1 MQSDSALSTGKFDQ
15 NLDTASVAVKER
27 MHVTEVQGGGTEMEQ
42 CSAGKLPETEEIT
55 EGMPMQS
62 METVKQMPL
71 MSSKDLHLSPLDID
85 LLPLIEQEEKQH
97 SLSMESN
104 ELVEGLLEDLE
115 CPKALGK
122 FEAGAGPAHGGDVI
136 LETGLFQVQCKT
148 SASGEAVQPAKP
160 IDVSIIK
167 TEEKITV
174 KVEEKNP
181 HLLTGVTS
189 FTVTTSGLEG
199 GHNTRAMFKRVK
211 SNRDARFFKQET
223 IRHLRSSPRLV
234 QETMT
239 KMLKNSF
246 SKGLKSRR
254 AANKVLKSS
263 PVSGRRRKRQ
273 HVGMES
279 ADSGSSGGNK
289 VTLYVVMQMYVN
301 N

>member
-1 MQSDSALSTGKFDQ
+1 MQSDSALSTAKFDQ

-27 MHVTEVQGGGTEMEQ
+27 MHVPDVEGGGTEMEQ

-55 EGMPMQS
+55 EGMPMQT

-71 MSSKDLHLSPLDID
+71 MSSKDLHSSPLDIEP
-85 LLPLIEQEEKQH
+85 LPLIEQEEKQH

-122 FEAGAGPAHGGDVI
+122 FEAGAGPEHGGDVI

-148 SASGEAVQPAKP
+148 SASRKAVWPAKP

-167 TEEKITV
+167 KEEKITV

-181 HLLTGVTS
+181 HLSTGVTS
-189 FTVTTSGLEG
+189 FIVTTSGLAE

-211 SNRDARFFKQET
+211 SKRDAKFFKQET
-223 IRHLRSSPRLV
+223 IRHLRSSPRLI
-234 QETMT
+234 QETIT

-254 AANKVLKSS
+254 PPTKF
-263 PVSGRRRKRQ
+263 
-273 HVGMES
+273 
-279 ADSGSSGGNK
+279 
-289 VTLYVVMQMYVN
+289 
-301 N
+301 